1 MSKPLPVQRDQDSF
15 NQDQTHP
22 PVSIRPVGRPKVIP
36 SSYSDRL
43 CDLVRQGPRAHGY
56 PFRNW
61 TANWLSHHLAKETG
75 IVVSQ
80 RHISRLL
87 KQMGLSTR
95 PTSVKPGSATRITVS
110 DLSPARFVDNNRSS

>member
-1 MSKPLPVQRDQDSF
+1 MSELSPAQRDQHSF
-15 NQDQTHP
+15 DQPHQSL
-22 PVSIRPVGRPKVIP
+22 SIRPVGRPKVIP
-36 SSYSDRL
+36 NSYLDRL

-61 TANWLSHHLAKETG
+61 TANWLSHHLAQETG

-95 PTSVKPGSATRITVS
+95 QSSVNPSSTTRITVS
-110 DLSPARFVDNNRSS
+110 DLSPEHFAENNRSF